1 MQLKDNQIL
10 FQNVEVLWPRIDMPY
25 KKNNAT
31 GNWDKCTSLVD
42 EDGKYEIIIKFQPE
56 QAQQL
61 YAKML
66 EIFNAQFAGKT
77 WLQKVRDPV
86 TGADSDVVVGS
97 SESCKSK
104 LIKTHKLNPEFLT
117 SISTRLALQSAS
129 PILK

>member
-10 FQNVEVLWPRIDMPY
+10 FQNVEVLWPKIDMPY

-31 GNWDKCTSLVD
+31 GNWDKCTSLID

-66 EIFNAQFAGKT
+66 KFLMHNMLGKPGYKKLEIQ
-77 WLQKVRDPV
+77 
-86 TGADSDVVVGS
+86 
-97 SESCKSK
+97 
-104 LIKTHKLNPEFLT
+104 
-117 SISTRLALQSAS
+117 
-129 PILK
+129 